1 MPSRRQ
7 MFAVPTALLGIAA
20 FGGAAYLWHTGRR
33 PEANIPA
40 PLAAE
45 RMQQLYS
52 QPLEPISGD
61 LRGFHIG
68 HSLVGRDMPAMLMQL
83 ADGAYAYE
91 SQLGWGTSLRA
102 HWDRDEPINGF
113 DTENAHPRY
122 RDAHDA
128 LDSGEYDALILTE
141 MVEIRDAIA
150 YFASWDFLRRWTAEA
165 RAANPAIRIYLY
177 ETWHET
183 NDPEGWLDRIDADL
197 NRYWLD
203 SILRPALAETGGTEP
218 IYVIPGGQVM
228 AAFLRAA
235 EARGGLKDVSGVG
248 DLMLDSIH
256 FNDIGA
262 YLIAL
267 THFAVLF
274 GRSPVGLPSALLRA
288 DGTPAQ
294 EPLAETAELMQAVVW
309 QVVTSTP
316 LTGVVGT
323 DTAPLTFATE
333 RYHNEPA

>member
-1 MPSRRQ
+1 MASRRHILAAPLAILG
-7 MFAVPTALLGIAA
+7 FAAL
-20 FGGAAYLWHTGRR
+20 GGAAYLWRGGKR
-33 PEANIPA
+33 PKHYFPA
-40 PLAAE
+40 PLSAE
-45 RMQQLYS
+45 RMQRLYS
-52 QPLEPISGD
+52 EPLEPPSGG

-68 HSLVGRDMPAMLMQL
+68 HSLVGRDMPAMLAQL
-83 ADGAYAYE
+83 ADGAYTYE
-91 SQLGWGTSLRA
+91 SQLGWGTTLRA
-102 HWDRDEPINGF
+102 HWDRNEPINGF
-113 DTENAHPRY
+113 EIENAHPRY

-128 LDSGEYDALILTE
+128 LASGEYDALILTE

-150 YFASWDFLRRWTAEA
+150 YFDSWDFLGRWTAEA
-165 RAANPAIRIYLY
+165 RAANPGIRIYLY

-218 IYVIPGGQVM
+218 IYVIPAGQVM
-228 AAFLRAA
+228 AAFLRAVD
-235 EARGGLKDVSGVG
+235 ECGGLEDVSGVG
-248 DLMLDSIH
+248 DLMNDRIH

-262 YLIAL
+262 YLVAL

-274 GRSPVGLPSALLRA
+274 GRSPAGLPRTLLRA
-288 DGTPAQ
+288 DGIPAQ
-294 EPLAETAELMQAVVW
+294 APSAETAELMQAVVW

-323 DTAPLTFATE
+323 DTVPLKLSDKLAS
-333 RYHNEPA
+333 

>member
-1 MPSRRQ
+1 M
-7 MFAVPTALLGIAA
+7 ALLGIAS
-20 FGGAAYLWHTGRR
+20 FGGAAYLWRSGTR
-33 PEANIPA
+33 PEPDLPA
-40 PLAAE
+40 SLAAE
-45 RMQQLYS
+45 RMQLLYS
-52 QPLEPISGD
+52 QPLEPPSGG

-68 HSLVGRDMPAMLMQL
+68 HSLVGRDMPAMLAQL
-83 ADGAYAYE
+83 ADGDYAYE
-91 SQLGWGTSLRA
+91 SQLGWGTTLRA

-113 DTENAHPRY
+113 DRENAHPRY

-128 LDSGEYDALILTE
+128 LASGEYDALILTE

-150 YFASWDFLRRWTAEA
+150 YFDSWDFLRRWTAHA
-165 RAANPAIRIYLY
+165 RAANPGIRVYLY
-177 ETWHET
+177 ETWHQT

-203 SILRPALAETGGTEP
+203 SILRPALADTGSRVEP

-228 AAFLRAA
+228 AAFLREV
-235 EARGGLKDVSGVG
+235 EARGGLEDVSGVDG
-248 DLMLDSIH
+248 LMLDRIH

-274 GRSPVGLPSALLRA
+274 GRSPIGLPNTLLRA
-288 DGTPAQ
+288 DGAPAQ
-294 EPLAETAELMQAVVW
+294 APSPETAELMQTVVW
-309 QVVTSTP
+309 QVVSSMP

-323 DTAPLTFATE
+323 VSAPLNLSDGSAS
-333 RYHNEPA
+333 

>member
-1 MPSRRQ
+1 MVSRRKI
-7 MFAVPTALLGIAA
+7 FAVPLALLGIGAL
-20 FGGAAYLWHTGRR
+20 GGAAYLWRSGKR
-33 PEANIPA
+33 PEPDIPA
-40 PLAAE
+40 PLSAE
-45 RMQQLYS
+45 RMQRLYS
-52 QPLEPISGD
+52 EPLEPISGG

-91 SQLGWGTSLRA
+91 SQLGWGATLRA
-102 HWDRDEPINGF
+102 HWDRGEPINGF
-113 DTENAHPRY
+113 DAENAHSRY

-128 LDSGEYDALILTE
+128 LASGEYDALILTE

-150 YFASWDFLRRWTAEA
+150 YFDSWDFLRRWAAEA
-165 RAANPAIRIYLY
+165 RAANPGIRIYFY

-183 NDPEGWLDRIDADL
+183 NDPEGWLNRIDADL
-197 NRYWLD
+197 DRYWLD
-203 SILRPALAETGGTEP
+203 SILRPALAESGGAEP
-218 IYVIPGGQVM
+218 IYIIPGGQVM
-228 AAFLRAA
+228 AAFLRAV
-235 EARGGLKDVSGVG
+235 EGRGDLEDVSGIS

-262 YLIAL
+262 YLVAL

-288 DGTPAQ
+288 DGTPAKA
-294 EPLAETAELMQAVVW
+294 PSAKTAELMQTVVW
-309 QVVTSTP
+309 QVITSMP

-323 DTAPLTFATE
+323 DSVPLALSDGS
-333 RYHNEPA
+333 AMQ

>member
-1 MPSRRQ
+1 MASRRHIL
-7 MFAVPTALLGIAA
+7 AAPLALLGIAA
-20 FGGAAYLWHTGRR
+20 LGGAAYLWRGGKR
-33 PEANIPA
+33 PAPDLPA
-40 PLAAE
+40 PLSAA
-45 RMQQLYS
+45 RMQRLYS
-52 QPLEPISGD
+52 EPLEPPSGG

-68 HSLVGRDMPAMLMQL
+68 HSLVGRDMPAMLTQL

-91 SQLGWGTSLRA
+91 SQLGWGTTLKA
-102 HWDRDEPINGF
+102 HWDQNEPIKGF
-113 DTENAHPRY
+113 DSENAHPRY

-128 LDSGEYDALILTE
+128 LTSGEYDALILTE

-150 YFASWDFLRRWTAEA
+150 YFDSWDFLRRWAAKA
-165 RAANPAIRIYLY
+165 RAAKPGIRIYLY

-183 NDPEGWLDRIDADL
+183 NDPEGWLNRIDADW

-228 AAFLRAA
+228 AAFLRAVD
-235 EARGGLKDVSGVG
+235 ERGGLEDVSGVG
-248 DLMLDSIH
+248 DLMTDRIH

-262 YLIAL
+262 YLVAL

-274 GRSPVGLPSALLRA
+274 GRSPAGLPRALLRA

-294 EPLAETAELMQAVVW
+294 APSAETAELMQAVVW

-323 DTAPLTFATE
+323 DTVPLALSE
-333 RYHNEPA
+333 GSAS

>member
-1 MPSRRQ
+1 M
-7 MFAVPTALLGIAA
+7 ALLGIAA
-20 FGGAAYLWHTGRR
+20 LGGAAYLWRSGKR
-33 PEANIPA
+33 PEPDLPV

-45 RMQQLYS
+45 RMQRLYS
-52 QPLEPISGD
+52 EPLEPPSGG

-68 HSLVGRDMPAMLMQL
+68 HSLVGRDMPAMLAQL
-83 ADGAYAYE
+83 ADGNSAYE

-102 HWDRDEPINGF
+102 HWDREEPIKGF
-113 DTENAHPRY
+113 ETENAHPRY

-128 LDSGEYDALILTE
+128 LASGEYDALILTE

-150 YFASWDFLRRWTAEA
+150 YLDSWDFLRRWTTEA
-165 RAANPAIRIYLY
+165 RASNPAIRIYLY

-203 SILRPALAETGGTEP
+203 SILRPALTETGGTDP
-218 IYVIPGGQVM
+218 IYIIPGGQVM

-235 EARGGLKDVSGVG
+235 EARGGLEDVSGVG
-248 DLMLDSIH
+248 DLMLDRIH

-262 YLIAL
+262 YLVAL
-267 THFAVLF
+267 THFSVLF
-274 GRSPVGLPSALLRA
+274 GRSPVGLPRALLRA
-288 DGTPAQ
+288 DGTAAQ
-294 EPLAETAELMQAVVW
+294 APSAETADLMQTVVW
-309 QVVTSTP
+309 QVVTSMP

-323 DTAPLTFATE
+323 DTASLNL
-333 RYHNEPA
+333 RNVPAS

>member
-1 MPSRRQ
+1 M
-7 MFAVPTALLGIAA
+7 ALLGIAA
-20 FGGAAYLWHTGRR
+20 LGGAAYLWRGGTR
-33 PEANIPA
+33 PEPDLPA
-40 PLAAE
+40 PLAAD
-45 RMQQLYS
+45 RMQRLYS
-52 QPLEPISGD
+52 EPVEPPCGS
-61 LRGFHIG
+61 LRGFHVG
-68 HSLVGRDMPAMLMQL
+68 HSLVGRDMPAMLAQL
-83 ADGAYAYE
+83 ADGDYTYE
-91 SQLGWGTSLRA
+91 SQLGWGTTLRA

-122 RDAHDA
+122 RNAHDA
-128 LDSGEYDALILTE
+128 LASGEYDALILTE

-150 YFASWDFLRRWTAEA
+150 YFDSWDFLRRWTAEA
-165 RAANPAIRIYLY
+165 RAVNPGIRVYLY

-203 SILRPALAETGGTEP
+203 AILRPALADTGGTEP

-235 EARGGLKDVSGVG
+235 EARGGLQDVAGVG
-248 DLMLDSIH
+248 DLMLDRIH

-262 YLIAL
+262 YLVAL

-294 EPLAETAELMQAVVW
+294 APSADTAELMQTVVW
-309 QVVTSTP
+309 QVVTSMP

-323 DTAPLTFATE
+323 DTVPLE
-333 RYHNEPA
+333 LSDGPAS